1 MMRPATTEQ
10 PNPTA
15 RPTALSC
22 CLSPGGRSFGSRND
36 CESYHN
42 ASTATTNSG
51 TRRLHC
57 QGLSQRQCAL
67 ITFVQHFARRSD
79 EVIK

>member
-22 CLSPGGRSFGSRND
+22 CLSPGGGLSFGSRND

-42 ASTATTNSG
+42 ASTPTTNQAREECTASASPSG
-51 TRRLHC
+51 NAC
-57 QGLSQRQCAL
+57 
-67 ITFVQHFARRSD
+67 
-79 EVIK
+79 